1 MNTLK
6 RHDSPFPRAFAN
18 LSRDL
23 HRQHSRQHSRRVAN
37 ERNRSFRGTRGVFP
51 PVNLHESEE
60 GYVLTAE
67 LPGVAPENIDV
78 SIEGATITLSG
89 ERKTERVAGD
99 GVAVHRR
106 ERQSGTFRRAF
117 ELPAEV
123 DLDAAKATH
132 RNGVLTLDLPKSA
145 AMKPRQIHIETP

>member
-23 HRQHSRQHSRRVAN
+23 HLHRDRQVAN

-51 PVNLHESEE
+51 PVNLHESDE

-78 SIEGATITLSG
+78 SSEGATITLSG
-89 ERKTERVAGD
+89 ERKIERVAGD

-117 ELPAEV
+117 ELPAEG

-145 AMKPRQIHIETP
+145 AMKPRQIQIETT

>member
-1 MNTLK
+1 MNSINRNFTNETSL
-6 RHDSPFPRAFAN
+6 PRAFAS

-23 HRQHSRQHSRRVAN
+23 HRQLAN
-37 ERNRSFRGTRGVFP
+37 DRNRSFRGTRGVFP
-51 PVNLHESEE
+51 AVNLHESDT

-78 SIEGATITLSG
+78 SIEGATVTLSG
-89 ERKTERVAGD
+89 ERKIERVAGD

-117 ELPAEV
+117 ELPAEI

-132 RNGVLTLDLPKSA
+132 KNGVLTLDLPKSA
-145 AMKPRQIHIETP
+145 ALQPRQIPVETP